1 MSETLRPW
9 IECAAL
15 HPDVLS
21 DEFSEDVF
29 ALDLGALSD
38 RLLGAD
44 AGLPAAG
51 LPRVPAVYRDA
62 DSFFRASYLTGGLRS
77 LLDDVFGR
85 LAGARG
91 NRVLKLL
98 TPFGGGKSH
107 TLAAL
112 LHGARSRAALDA
124 LPEAAGL
131 PRPDGVRVAVFDGQ
145 FFDAT
150 TGKRTPAGTF
160 AARTVWGWMA
170 WALGGRD
177 GYEVVRA
184 QDEARVAPGGDEIV
198 ALLRRGPSLILI
210 DELLEYLIS
219 AGGVRVER
227 TTLRD
232 ETLSFLKRL
241 TVAVGAVDDAVLVYS
256 LQSSKRESLEY
267 TSLLRTVEHLAARK
281 DQRRE
286 PVEGNEILN
295 VIQRRLLAAP
305 PDPRAAGAAAE
316 AWRRVFTR
324 MRQAYAQSDAE
335 RRQADEEGLALRD
348 RITASYPFHPALI
361 DVMRERWAAVP
372 EFQRTRGA
380 LRFLASCLRAAHRA
394 GRSRALLGPGDV
406 PIHDADVRLAFFKE
420 VGQREDFLA
429 CLEHDFVGANAR
441 TRRIDDRRARE
452 VTAEAGRRP
461 ATRLATT
468 VLLCSFGGLRRAGG
482 ADGALLPPGIGET
495 DLLGVAVG
503 PDLDSTTAQACLK
516 ELREQ
521 CLYLH
526 FDGVRYCFRKDP
538 NVTLL
543 VEQEADAVARD
554 EAGVRARVLEMVEE
568 RLAGHPAAVVWPAAS
583 DAVPDRDARFLVA
596 YLPLEFAA
604 LSAEE
609 QEETKRG
616 LFEHHGNRPREFRNG
631 LGLAAPSA
639 DQVEVLR
646 RAVRYLLAV
655 ERVSSRWREHNLT
668 DAQKSQLRERRATEG
683 AAAESALLKLYAE
696 VWLPAPA
703 DGALSMEAVR
713 MGGRPLQTTL
723 DAKKRA
729 RIHERLTELLT
740 TVQKKVFG
748 SVAPGKI
755 VELYRLGA
763 GDAGGPTRFQSGGN
777 APNDDGAQP
786 PDAPAA
792 STGKAA
798 GTPGRPDDGAP
809 VTAVGAAAAAGD
821 AGTPGRADAGV
832 PGISTDKMVAGFFSF
847 LGFPRL
853 RAADVVRTAIARG
866 VETGLFAYTTG
877 RPALGDDGR
886 YRIDRSRI
894 AFERRVA
901 EDEIDL
907 DSGFLI
913 APAALPAPAAAVA
926 PAPGGGAEDDVRYP
940 TPGGG
945 SSATRERKDE
955 DEKPPPTGP
964 RDLTISFSAD
974 RTELFNAWNALA
986 NLADAAGKVSVRVQ
1000 ATSDAG
1006 FDDAML
1012 ENGVLEPLR
1021 ELGLIDDDRM

>member
-9 IECAAL
+9 LECVEL

-38 RLLGAD
+38 HLTGAD
-44 AGLPAAG
+44 AGLPAAK

-62 DSFFRASYLTGGLRS
+62 DSFFAASYLTGGLRS

-112 LHGARSRAALDA
+112 LHGARSRTALDA

-131 PRPDGVRVAVFDGQ
+131 PRPDGVRVAVCDGQ

-150 TGKRTPAGTF
+150 TGKRAPGEPF
-160 AARTVWGWMA
+160 AARTVWGWIA
-170 WALGGRD
+170 WMLGGRD

-198 ALLRRGPSLILI
+198 ALLRGGPSLILI

-219 AGGVRVER
+219 AGGVRVEQ

-241 TVAVGAVDDAVLVYS
+241 TVAVGAVDHAVLVYS

-305 PDPRAAGAAAE
+305 PDPPAAGAAAE
-316 AWRRVFTR
+316 AWRRVFAP
-324 MRQAYAQSDAE
+324 MRRAWAQNDAE
-335 RRQADEEGLALRD
+335 RRQADEDGLVLRG

-380 LRFLASCLRAAHRA
+380 LRFLAACLRAAHRS
-394 GRSRALLGPGDV
+394 GGSRALLGPGDV
-406 PIHDADVRLAFFKE
+406 PVRDADVRLAFFKE

-441 TRRIDDRRARE
+441 TRRVDDRRARE
-452 VTAEAGRRP
+452 TTAEAGRQS

-468 VLLCSFGGLRRAGG
+468 MLLYSFGGLRRAGG
-482 ADGALLPPGIGET
+482 GDGDPLPPGIGEA
-495 DLLGVAVG
+495 DLLDVAVG
-503 PDLDSTTAQACLK
+503 PDLDGTTAQACLK

-526 FDGVRYCFRKDP
+526 FDGVRYCFKKDP

-554 EAGVRARVLEMVEE
+554 DAGLRVHIRDLIEE
-568 RLAGHPAAVVWPAAS
+568 RLAGRRSAVVWPAAS
-583 DAVPDRDARFLVA
+583 GDVPDREARFLIA
-596 YLPLEFAA
+596 YLPIEFAA
-604 LSAEE
+604 LSADQQRKTAQDICE
-609 QEETKRG
+609 Q
-616 LFEHHGNRPREFRNG
+616 HGSRPREFRNG
-631 LGLAAPSA
+631 LALAVPAA
-639 DQVEVLR
+639 DQVEGLR

-655 ERVSSRWREHNLT
+655 DRVRTRWREHNLT
-668 DAQKSQLRERRATEG
+668 DAQKSQLREREATER
-683 AAAESALLKLYAE
+683 AAAESALLKLYAK
-696 VWLPAPA
+696 VWLPAPG
-703 DGALSMEAVR
+703 DGALALEVVGL
-713 MGGRPLQTTL
+713 GGRPLQTTL
-723 DAKKRA
+723 DEKKRA
-729 RIHERLTELLT
+729 RIHERLTELLE
-740 TVQKKVFG
+740 TVQRKVFD
-748 SVAPGKI
+748 SVAPGRI
-755 VELYRLGA
+755 VELYRLGR
-763 GDAGGPTRFQSGGN
+763 DGGPAGE
-777 APNDDGAQP
+777 AA
-786 PDAPAA
+786 DA
-792 STGKAA
+792 
-798 GTPGRPDDGAP
+798 
-809 VTAVGAAAAAGD
+809 
-821 AGTPGRADAGV
+821 PGRADAGSEVARRESAPGGAPAMSARCESAAGCASPVHPGV
-832 PGISTDKMVAGFFSF
+832 PTDKVVAGFFSF

-853 RAADVVRTAIARG
+853 GDADAVRTAIARG

-886 YRIDRSRI
+886 YRVDRGRI
-894 AFERRVA
+894 AFERALA

-913 APAALPAPAAAVA
+913 APAALPQPDEFAPVAVA
-926 PAPGGGAEDDVRYP
+926 AGGDGDGEASVYP

-945 SSATRERKDE
+945 ASVTREGSD
-955 DEKPPPTGP
+955 DAEKVTPPAAGS
-964 RDLTISFSAD
+964 RDVTISFSAD
-974 RTELFNAWNALA
+974 RDKLFHAWSALA
-986 NLADAAGKVSVRVQ
+986 NLADAAGRVSIRVQ
-1000 ATSDAG
+1000 ATSETGLDKAKI
-1006 FDDAML
+1006 

-1021 ELGLIDDDRM
+1021 ELGLIDGDQA

>member
-9 IECAAL
+9 IECVAL

-38 RLLGAD
+38 RLIGAD
-44 AGLPAAG
+44 AGLPAAE

-112 LHGARSRAALDA
+112 LHGARSRAALDV

-150 TGKRTPAGTF
+150 TGKRAPAGTF

-295 VIQRRLLAAP
+295 VIQRRLLAKS
-305 PDPRAAGAAAE
+305 PDPRAAGGAAE
-316 AWRRVFTR
+316 AWRQVFTR
-324 MRQAYAQSDAE
+324 MRHACAQSDAE

-348 RITASYPFHPALI
+348 RIMASYPFHPALI

-394 GRSRALLGPGDV
+394 GGSRALLGPGDV
-406 PIHDADVRLAFFKE
+406 PIRDADVRLAFFKE

-441 TRRIDDRRARE
+441 TRRIDARRARE
-452 VTAEAGRRP
+452 VTAEAGRQP

-526 FDGVRYCFRKDP
+526 FDGGRYCFRKDP

-554 EAGVRARVLEMVEE
+554 EAGVRARVLEMIEE

-583 DAVPDRDARFLVA
+583 GDAPDRDARFLVA

-609 QEETKRG
+609 QEETKRD

-646 RAVRYLLAV
+646 RAVRYLLAI
-655 ERVSSRWREHNLT
+655 ERVSGRWREHNLT
-668 DAQKSQLRERRATEG
+668 DAQKDQLRERRATEG

-696 VWLPAPA
+696 VWLPVSA

-763 GDAGGPTRFQSGGN
+763 GDAG
-777 APNDDGAQP
+777 A
-786 PDAPAA
+786 
-792 STGKAA
+792 
-798 GTPGRPDDGAP
+798 
-809 VTAVGAAAAAGD
+809 
-821 AGTPGRADAGV
+821 
-832 PGISTDKMVAGFFSF
+832 PGISTDKVVAGFFSF

-853 RAADVVRTAIARG
+853 RDADVVRTAIARG
-866 VETGLFAYTTG
+866 VETGLFACATG
-877 RPALGDDGR
+877 RPALGTDGR
-886 YRIDRSRI
+886 YRIDRGRI
-894 AFERRVA
+894 AFERTVA

-913 APAALPAPAAAVA
+913 APAALPAPAAAVV
-926 PAPGGGAEDDVRYP
+926 PPLGGDAEDDDFHRSKH
-940 TPGGG
+940 GG
-945 SSATRERKDE
+945 ADLTRERKDAAE
-955 DEKPPPTGP
+955 DVKPPTAGS

-974 RTELFNAWNALA
+974 RNELYNAWNALA
-986 NLADAAGKVSVRVQ
+986 NLADAAGRISVRVQ
-1000 ATSDAG
+1000 ATSDTG
-1006 FDDAML
+1006 FDRAKL

-1021 ELGLIDDDRM
+1021 ELGLIDDEQT

>member
-1 MSETLRPW
+1 MSETPRPW
-9 IECAAL
+9 LECVEL
-15 HPDVLS
+15 HPDVLA

-38 RLLGAD
+38 HLTGAD
-44 AGLPAAG
+44 AGLPAAK

-62 DSFFRASYLTGGLRS
+62 DSFFAASYLTGGLRS

-131 PRPDGVRVAVFDGQ
+131 PRPDGVRVAVCDGQ

-150 TGKRTPAGTF
+150 TGKRAPGKPF
-160 AARTVWGWMA
+160 AARTVWGWIA
-170 WALGGRD
+170 WMLGGRD

-198 ALLRRGPSLILI
+198 ALLRGGPSLILI

-219 AGGVRVER
+219 AGGVRVEQ

-241 TVAVGAVDDAVLVYS
+241 TVAVGAVDHAVLVYS

-295 VIQRRLLAAP
+295 VIQRRLLAAT
-305 PDPRAAGAAAE
+305 PDPQAAGAAAE
-316 AWRRVFTR
+316 AWRRVFAP
-324 MRQAYAQSDAE
+324 MRRAWAQNDAE
-335 RRQADEEGLALRD
+335 RRQADEDGLVLRG

-380 LRFLASCLRAAHRA
+380 LRFLAACLRAAHRA
-394 GRSRALLGPGDV
+394 GGSRALLGPGDA
-406 PIHDADVRLAFFKE
+406 PIRDADVRLAFFKE
-420 VGQREDFLA
+420 VGQREDFAA

-452 VTAEAGRRP
+452 TTAEAGRQP

-468 VLLCSFGGLRRAGG
+468 MLLYSFGGLRRAAGE
-482 ADGALLPPGIGET
+482 DGDPLPPGIGEAE
-495 DLLGVAVG
+495 LLDVGVG
-503 PDLDSTTAQACLK
+503 PDLDGTTVQACLK

-543 VEQEADAVARD
+543 VEQEADLVSRD
-554 EAGVRARVLEMVEE
+554 DAGVRARIRELIEE
-568 RLAGHPAAVVWPAAS
+568 RLAGRRSAVVWPAAS
-583 DAVPDRDARFLVA
+583 GDVPDREARFLIA
-596 YLPLEFAA
+596 YLPIEFAA
-604 LSAEE
+604 LSPAEQRE
-609 QEETKRG
+609 KALEICER
-616 LFEHHGNRPREFRNG
+616 HASRPREFRNG
-631 LGLAAPSA
+631 LGLAVPSA
-639 DQVEVLR
+639 DQVEGLR

-655 ERVSSRWREHNLT
+655 ERVRARWREHNLT
-668 DAQKSQLRERRATEG
+668 DAQKSQLREREATER

-696 VWLPAPA
+696 AWLPAPGG
-703 DGALSMEAVR
+703 GALALEVVVL
-713 MGGRPLQTTL
+713 GGRPLQTTL
-723 DAKKRA
+723 DEKKRA

-740 TVQKKVFG
+740 TVQRKVFG
-748 SVAPGKI
+748 SVAPGRI

-763 GDAGGPTRFQSGGN
+763 DGGPAGRTAN
-777 APNDDGAQP
+777 A
-786 PDAPAA
+786 
-792 STGKAA
+792 
-798 GTPGRPDDGAP
+798 PGRPGADGQIDR
-809 VTAVGAAAAAGD
+809 GE
-821 AGTPGRADAGV
+821 GRAPA
-832 PGISTDKMVAGFFSF
+832 PGIPAGKVVAGFFSF

-853 RAADVVRTAIARG
+853 GDADAVRTAVARG
-866 VETGLFAYTTG
+866 VETGVFAYTTG
-877 RPALGDDGR
+877 RPAFGDDGR
-886 YRIDRSRI
+886 YRLDRSRV
-894 AFERRVA
+894 AFERAVA

-907 DSGFLI
+907 DSGFLV
-913 APAALPAPAAAVA
+913 APAALPRPDEFA
-926 PAPGGGAEDDVRYP
+926 PAPVPAGGDGGGDSDYP

-945 SSATRERKDE
+945 AGVLGDRENPTATATAAAEGSREI
-955 DEKPPPTGP
+955 T
-964 RDLTISFSAD
+964 LSFSAD
-974 RTELFNAWNALA
+974 RNELFNAWNALA

-1000 ATSDAG
+1000 AASEAG
-1006 FDDAML
+1006 FDEARI

-1021 ELGLIDDDRM
+1021 ELGLIGDDHADRG